1 MKENLDPEDVK
12 DLKFATVTLTTTRTY
27 TVWKTSTSDV
37 KITSAVLVPLTVTQY
52 STRRDFEK
60 EDPDTV
66 TSFVRITK
74 TPVVIKTKVV
84 EKFPIRTV
92 VSRLTRFKTVTST
105 VDLWF
110 PVTHYQTSFEVVRIP
125 EEETQT
131 LVQVEY
137 DTVTSFSSVLV
148 TKLPGKFGFAF
159 GY

>member
-1 MKENLDPEDVK
+1 MANLCVFIFVILMSFVSSFHEEESDSGDVK
-12 DLKFATVTLTTTRTY
+12 DLKFETVTLTTTRTY

-52 STRRDFEK
+52 STSRDFEK

-74 TPVVIKTKVV
+74 TPIVKIA
-84 EKFPIRTV
+84 
-92 VSRLTRFKTVTST
+92 
-105 VDLWF
+105 
-110 PVTHYQTSFEVVRIP
+110 

-137 DTVTSFSSVLV
+137 ETVTSFSSVLV
-148 TKLPGKFGFAF
+148 TKLPSKFGFAF